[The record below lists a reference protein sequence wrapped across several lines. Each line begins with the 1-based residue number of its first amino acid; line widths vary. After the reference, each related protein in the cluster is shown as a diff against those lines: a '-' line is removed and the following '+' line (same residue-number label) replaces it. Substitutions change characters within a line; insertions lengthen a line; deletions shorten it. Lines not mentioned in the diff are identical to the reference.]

1 MPENNTE
8 KNLRCYIIRLF
19 TDSDEVTIYSRSSTV
34 APVVPQIGAH
44 IGIECDDGNYS
55 KYIVKDVSYEFPCAG
70 DKDNCML
77 IDILVEEVVL

>member
-1 MPENNTE
+1 MPENNME

-44 IGIECDDGNYS
+44 IGVNSDDGNYN
-55 KYIVKDVSYEFPCAG
+55 KYIVKDVSYEFPCAEG
-70 DKDNCML
+70 EDDCML

>member
-19 TDSDEVTIYSRSSTV
+19 TDSDEATIYSRSSTV

-44 IGIECDDGNYS
+44 IGIDFDNGNYS
-55 KYIVKDVSYEFPCAG
+55 KYVVKDVSYEFPCAEG
-70 DKDNCML
+70 EDDCML

>member
-1 MPENNTE
+1 MPENNME

-19 TDSDEVTIYSRSSTV
+19 TNFDEVTIYSHSFTV

-44 IGIECDDGNYS
+44 IGVNFDDDNYS
-55 KYIVKDVSYEFPCAG
+55 NYLVKDVSYEFPCAEG
-70 DKDNCML
+70 EDDCML

>member
-55 KYIVKDVSYEFPCAG
+55 K
-70 DKDNCML
+70 
-77 IDILVEEVVL
+77 

>member
-1 MPENNTE
+1 MPENNME

-44 IGIECDDGNYS
+44 IGIDSDDGNYS
-55 KYIVKDVSYEFPCAG
+55 KYIVKDVSYEFPCAEG
-70 DKDNCML
+70 EDDCML
-77 IDILVEEVVL
+77 VDIFVEEVVL